1 MSNGGFKQ
9 FIFEIFGWWHRQT
22 ISTRLFTALRGIRVG
37 EDELG
42 NVYYKGKKDGRRW
55 VIYNGP
61 AEASAIPPGWHGWMH
76 YRTDIAPSE
85 AGYQA
90 RAWEIPH
97 QPNLTGTP
105 LAYRPD
111 GSILGS
117 GQRPKVTG
125 DYDAWSPE

>member
-1 MSNGGFKQ
+1 MKQ
-9 FIFEIFGWWHRQT
+9 FILEIFAWWHKQT
-22 ISTRLFTALRGIRVG
+22 LSTRIFTALRGVKVG

-76 YRTDIAPSE
+76 YRTDVAPSE
-85 AGYQA
+85 QDYKAHT
-90 RAWEIPH
+90 WEKPH
-97 QPNLTGTP
+97 QPNLTGTSM
-105 LAYRPD
+105 AYRPD
-111 GSILGS
+111 GSILTPAS
-117 GQRPKVTG
+117 RPRVSG